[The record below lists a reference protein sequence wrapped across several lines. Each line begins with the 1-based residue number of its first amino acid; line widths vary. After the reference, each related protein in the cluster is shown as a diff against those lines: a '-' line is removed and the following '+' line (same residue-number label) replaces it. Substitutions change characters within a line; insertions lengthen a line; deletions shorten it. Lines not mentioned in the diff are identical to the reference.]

1 MAAYYNER
9 DKIAVFNAPACDHG
23 HTEGNYMLGIK
34 LSEQPTK
41 TVLSRGIHGQIFI
54 VTTRPVPEHPDP
66 NRNILCC
73 ATMAKPGDPIRRQPG
88 KAIPVTPWAR
98 LLYQC
103 REAKQSNQQRIAEAV
118 GHVRWRGFD
127 VFDSV

>member
-1 MAAYYNER
+1 MVTQGQNMA
-9 DKIAVFNAPACDHG
+9 
-23 HTEGNYMLGIK
+23 GIK
-34 LSEQPTK
+34 LSAQPTK
-41 TVLSRGIHGQIFI
+41 TVLSRGEHGQIFI

-73 ATMAKPGDPIRRQPG
+73 ATMTKPGDPIRRQPG
-88 KAIPVTPWAR
+88 KVIPVAPWAR

-118 GHVRWRGFD
+118 GLVRWRGFD
-127 VFDSV
+127 VLESV